1 MVEAR
6 WFRKRLSINMK
17 IILHIAEAFG
27 SGVLNYIKNLSKW
40 QSQEYQI
47 YIAYGIRPET
57 PDNFKEQFD
66 PGVNFIKVDGF
77 TREID
82 LPNDTTAFKF
92 IRKMVRKINPDLIHL
107 HSTKAGILGRWAI
120 DCNKYNVL
128 YSPHAYSFLM
138 MNCSSFKRKIYRWI
152 EKLSDKKRCLTVAD
166 IEGELEASKRVT
178 KNAICIPNGID
189 PSEMDEIMNQADKL
203 KADRQ
208 RPAICMLGKVVY
220 QKNPE
225 LFNDIAKEF
234 PEFDF
239 VWIGAGPL
247 EKKLNSPNI
256 EITGWLTRVQ
266 ATARIMESDIFLFP
280 SAWESLSMAL
290 MEVMY
295 IGKPCVVSRVDGN
308 KDVIQSH
315 YNGYVCDTKEEYLH
329 AISELIENREIAEQ
343 YGKQARQDILDKYN
357 VNAMEREYRKLLT
370 VLGI

>member
-1 MVEAR
+1 
-6 WFRKRLSINMK
+6 MK

-40 QSQEYQI
+40 QCREYQI

-66 PGVNFIKVDGF
+66 SGIKFIKVDGF

-82 LPNDTTAFKF
+82 LLNDITAFKF
-92 IRKMVRKINPDLIHL
+92 IRKMVKKIQPDLIHL

-120 DCNKYNVL
+120 DCNKYKVL

-138 MNCSSFKRKIYRWI
+138 MNCSSWKRNIYRWI
-152 EKLSDKKRCLTVAD
+152 EKFSDKKKCLTVAD
-166 IEGELEASKRVT
+166 IEGEFVASKKVT

-189 PSEMDEIMNQADKL
+189 PVEMDGIIDQADKI
-203 KADRQ
+203 KRDRL
-208 RPAICMLGKVVY
+208 RPTICMLGKVVY

-234 PEFDF
+234 PDFNF

-247 EKKLNSPNI
+247 EEKLDSPNI

-266 ATARIMESDIFLFP
+266 ATARIMEADIFLFP
-280 SAWESLSMAL
+280 SVWESLSIAL

-295 IGKPCVVSRVDGN
+295 ISKPCVVSRADGN
-308 KDVIQSH
+308 KDVIQSN
-315 YNGYVCDTKEEYLH
+315 YNGYVCDTKKAYLH
-329 AISELIENREIAEQ
+329 AIGNLIDNRKMAEQ
-343 YGKQARQDILDKYN
+343 YGRQARQDILDKYN
-357 VNAMEREYRKLLT
+357 VNVMEQRYRELFAA
-370 VLGI
+370 LGI

>member
-1 MVEAR
+1 
-6 WFRKRLSINMK
+6 MK

-40 QSQEYQI
+40 QSREYKI

-57 PDNFKEQFD
+57 PDDFKEQFD
-66 PGVNFIKVDGF
+66 SGIKFIKVSGF

-82 LPNDTTAFKF
+82 LFNDITAFKY
-92 IRKMVRKINPDLIHL
+92 IRKIVREIQPDLIHL

-120 DCNKYNVL
+120 NCTKYKVL

-138 MNCSSFKRKIYRWI
+138 MNCSSYKRNIYRWI
-152 EKLSDKKRCLTVAD
+152 ERFSDKKRCLTVAD
-166 IEGELEASKRVT
+166 IDGELEASKKVT

-189 PSEMDEIMNQADKL
+189 LVEMDEIISQADKI
-203 KADRQ
+203 KTVKSRTT
-208 RPAICMLGKVVY
+208 ICMLGKVVH
-220 QKNPE
+220 QKNPK

-234 PEFDF
+234 PNIDF

-247 EKKLNSPNI
+247 EEKLDSSNI

-266 ATARIMESDIFLFP
+266 AIARIMESDIFLFP
-280 SAWESLSMAL
+280 SAWESLSIAL

-308 KDVIQSH
+308 KDVIQSN
-315 YNGYVCDTKEEYLH
+315 YNGYVCDTKEEYLY
-329 AISELIENREIAEQ
+329 AISNLIENRGIAEQ
-343 YGKQARQDILDKYN
+343 YGKQARQDILDKFN
-357 VNAMEREYRKLLT
+357 VNMMEQEYRKLLAI
-370 VLGI
+370 LGI

>member
-1 MVEAR
+1 
-6 WFRKRLSINMK
+6 MK
-17 IILHIAEAFG
+17 IILHIAESFG

-40 QSQEYQI
+40 QSQEYRV
-47 YIAYGIRPET
+47 YVAYGIRPET
-57 PDNFKEQFD
+57 PDNFREQFD
-66 PGVNFIKVDGF
+66 ASIEFIKVDGF

-82 LPNDTTAFKF
+82 LFHDITAFQF
-92 IRKMVRKINPDLIHL
+92 IRRMVRKIQPDLIHL

-120 DCNKYNVL
+120 NCNKYKVL

-138 MNCSSFKRKIYRWI
+138 MNCSSLKRNMYRWI
-152 EKLSDKKRCLTVAD
+152 EKISDRKRCLTIAD
-166 IEGELEASKRVT
+166 IEGEYEASKSVT
-178 KNAICIPNGID
+178 KNAVCIPNGID
-189 PSEMDEIMNQADKL
+189 PIEMDEIMKQADRIRAGRL
-203 KADRQ
+203 RTT
-208 RPAICMLGKVVY
+208 ICMLGKVVS

-234 PEFDF
+234 PNIDF

-247 EKKLNSPNI
+247 EEKLDSPNI

-280 SAWESLSMAL
+280 SAWESLSIAL

-308 KDVIQSH
+308 RDVIQPN

-329 AISELIENREIAEQ
+329 AISDLLENKEIAGQ
-343 YGKQARQDILDKYN
+343 YGQQARQDILDKYN
-357 VNAMEREYRKLLT
+357 VNVMEQEYKKLLA
-370 VLGI
+370 VLRV